1 MVLALVRLHD
11 SLGHEPDAVCLPGR
25 CAGQPLDDVAHL
37 VEAQVA
43 LSGRHIPRTVVA
55 VAWTCPG
62 FVESVY
68 LTSRAFRSKAT
79 GLWKPSD
86 EWRLTGL

>member
-1 MVLALVRLHD
+1 MLGEVLGVERRRRW
-11 SLGHEPDAVCLPGR
+11 SE
-25 CAGQPLDDVAHL
+25 DD
-37 VEAQVA
+37 
-43 LSGRHIPRTVVA
+43 
-55 VAWTCPG
+55 WTCPG